1 MISLLIWF
9 FYETNIRTSYTTWVC
24 IYVKGWLV
32 TSIHNMEKR
41 YCKRCNSTKDADLFY
56 EDRKYCMRCLDK
68 EKEKH
73 QRHREKRLE
82 YFEKYYEEHKD
93 DRKDYRKAYSQIEI
107 ECEVCKCT
115 VRKCNLAKHIL
126 TKKHI
131 KKFVSNLW
139 WYWTIISRIFLNKIY
154 PRIYFWNFGNI
165 FWKKCVYFFC
175 DMYGG
180 RAGLVYEVGR
190 SVLLL

>member
-1 MISLLIWF
+1 MYIL
-9 FYETNIRTSYTTWVC
+9 
-24 IYVKGWLV
+24 KGM
-32 TSIHNMEKR
+32 TSIYNMEKR

-107 ECEVCKCT
+107 ESEVCKCT

-126 TKKHI
+126 TKKH
-131 KKFVSNLW
+131 
-139 WYWTIISRIFLNKIY
+139 NK
-154 PRIYFWNFGNI
+154 N
-165 FWKKCVYFFC
+165 V
-175 DMYGG
+175 
-180 RAGLVYEVGR
+180 
-190 SVLLL
+190 

>member
-1 MISLLIWF
+1 
-9 FYETNIRTSYTTWVC
+9 
-24 IYVKGWLV
+24 
-32 TSIHNMEKR
+32 MEKR
-41 YCKRCNSTKDADLFY
+41 YCKRCNATKDADLFY

-126 TKKHI
+126 TKKHN
-131 KKFVSNLW
+131 KKIVSNLW
-139 WYWTIISRIFLNKIY
+139 WYWTIISRICLNKNH
-154 PRIYFWNFGNI
+154 PRIYFLK
-165 FWKKCVYFFC
+165 FWKYFLGKKCGIFFWIFG
-175 DMYGG
+175 DMYGLG
-180 RAGLVYEVGR
+180 SGYDWCMKPR
-190 SVLLL
+190 